1 MRFNLI
7 RIGITAASAALS
19 LSIVACHGQSSG
31 SSGYVP
37 TASTALSLP
46 QTGGSAMVHRSR
58 FPIISLCGNVIKI
71 KLLGTVHCK
80 FREKG
85 YNGIFKLFNHVPGIL
100 DLKPL
105 LGNQD
110 TDFLL
115 GGLALGDGFFL
126 VKDLRHQ
133 HLLIR
138 VRVVLL

>member
-1 MRFNLI
+1 
-7 RIGITAASAALS
+7 
-19 LSIVACHGQSSG
+19 
-31 SSGYVP
+31 
-37 TASTALSLP
+37 
-46 QTGGSAMVHRSR
+46 MVHRSR